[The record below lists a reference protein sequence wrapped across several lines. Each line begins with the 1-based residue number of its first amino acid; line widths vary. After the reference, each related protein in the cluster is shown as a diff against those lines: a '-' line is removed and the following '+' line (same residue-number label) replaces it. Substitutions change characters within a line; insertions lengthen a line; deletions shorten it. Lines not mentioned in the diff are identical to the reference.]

1 MIRKIKLLITL
12 AAVVLSA
19 TACLDKYPE
28 DAILQKDAIKTV
40 DDVNQAVIGIYN
52 GFKLSGLYSGYL
64 TLLPDIQTDL
74 VYAVQ
79 GYSNIYGDIWRNEV
93 LATNKQIEKVYGD
106 LYTIIGRCNFVLD
119 YVDQVA
125 ANTVNDEKLDKL
137 DTCKGE
143 VYFARALAYSEL
155 LKCFCKAYESDEE
168 AAKELGLVLQYSYIN
183 PVQVKRSS
191 LKDTYQFVLN
201 DLEKASIYLAMD
213 EDDETPLASTG
224 YFNIGTVNSL
234 YSRMY
239 LYMGKWDK
247 AVEYAS
253 KVIDSKKYALADITQ
268 KNFSNDYNDFQYMWQ
283 YDTSTEIIWK
293 VKFETTSY
301 GGALGQVFLNYD
313 YTSYKPDY
321 VPAKWVLNAYDTSDL
336 RYEAYFG
343 TVTTGY
349 SHGLTWP
356 LLTKYMGNQ
365 EFIAQRILF
374 VSMPKPFRLAEQ
386 YLIRAEA
393 YCQMGASYYG
403 KAGKDISTLRMARY
417 SSYGGSTSITS
428 ENWFKIISEERVK
441 ELYMEGFRLNDLK
454 RWHEGFERKEQT
466 STIAPGNKL
475 KVEKDDVR
483 FVWPIPQHEL
493 EAPGSEIEPNES
505 NK

>member
-1 MIRKIKLLITL
+1 MIRKIKLYLTL

-28 DAILQKDAIKTV
+28 DAILQKDAIRTV
-40 DDVNQAVIGIYN
+40 NDVNQAVVGIYA
-52 GFKLSGLYSGYL
+52 GFKATGLYSGYL

-93 LATNKQIEKVYGD
+93 LSTNKQIEKVYGD

-125 ANTVNDEKLDKL
+125 ANTVDDTLLEKLDGY
-137 DTCKGE
+137 KGE
-143 VYFARALAYSEL
+143 IYFARALAYSEL
-155 LKCFCKAYESDEE
+155 LKCFCKSYESDAE
-168 AAKELGLVLQYSYIN
+168 AANELGLVLQDSYIN
-183 PVQVKRSS
+183 PAPVKRAS
-191 LKDTYQFVLN
+191 LKDSYQFVLD
-201 DLEKASIYLAMD
+201 DLAKAAGFLAMD
-213 EDDETPLASTG
+213 EDDDTVIYNTSGFT
-224 YFNIGTVNSL
+224 IGAVNAL
-234 YSRMY
+234 YARLY
-239 LYMGKWDK
+239 LYMRKWEK
-247 AVEYAS
+247 AVEYSS
-253 KVIDSKKYALADITQ
+253 KVINSKKFSLANITQ
-268 KNFSNDYNDFQYMWQ
+268 KNYSKTYNDFEYMWQ
-283 YDTSTEIIWK
+283 YDASTEIIWK
-293 VKFETTSY
+293 VLFTSTSY
-301 GGALGQVFLNYD
+301 GGALGTVFLNYD

-321 VPAKWVLNAYDTSDL
+321 VPAKWVLNAYATTDK

-343 TVTTGY
+343 SVTTGY

-365 EFIAQRILF
+365 DFVNQRILC

-393 YCQMGASYYG
+393 YCQMGAAYYG
-403 KAGKDISTLRMARY
+403 KAGKDISTLRIARY
-417 SSYGGSTSITS
+417 SSYGGSTTLTS
-428 ENWFKIISEERVK
+428 ENWFKTISEERVK

-454 RWHEGFERKEQT
+454 RWHEGFERQEQT
-466 STIAPGNKL
+466 STISPGNKL
-475 KVEKDDVR
+475 KVEKDDPY

-493 EAPGSEIEPNES
+493 EAPGSDIEPNES